1 MVARI
6 LLAHHHYA
14 SSPDG
19 KVGDTTDD
27 DSDSSMKMNR
37 SNGSNGQTKMID
49 LKKKLKGMT
58 MHV

>member
-14 SSPDG
+14 GSPDG
-19 KVGDTTDD
+19 KIGDTTDD
-27 DSDSSMKMNR
+27 DSDSSMKDILLDQMDK
-37 SNGSNGQTKMID
+37 QKMIED